1 MYYRGLLLICGNSF
15 LFPFRFIKSNLQ
27 SLPLHQYITNYL
39 LKLQDD
45 ISDLL
50 DSSKHV
56 LVSIIKRPQEGLGLS
71 LIPSGPGSIIPTIIV
86 SSIKPASPAYKT
98 EQLNVGD
105 QVRFV
110 LYNLK
115 LWLSAVERFNYP
127 LSVIRITRNV
137 KR

>member
-1 MYYRGLLLICGNSF
+1 MKVSVSLHSLDIY
-15 LFPFRFIKSNLQ
+15 PLQ
-27 SLPLHQYITNYL
+27 E
-39 LKLQDD
+39 D

-56 LVSIIKRPQEGLGLS
+56 LVAIIKRPQEGLGLS

-105 QVRFV
+105 QVG
-110 LYNLK
+110 N
-115 LWLSAVERFNYP
+115 
-127 LSVIRITRNV
+127 
-137 KR
+137 